1 MIATSNIIEIIENEG
16 QTFEQF
22 NEESVSLLNMID
34 PSSLEGI
41 DKNYYEYR
49 KINVQRTNRILKTYN
64 VSDELTDIISKIEK
78 PQTWMIITED
88 WCGDSAQNLP
98 YIFEMS
104 EQSPNIKLKI
114 LLRDDNP
121 EIMDQYL
128 TNGGKSIPKLVSFD
142 KEGNE
147 LFTWG
152 PRPREAQT
160 LVEEWRVDG
169 LSKEKYNPKLHLWYG
184 QNRGIE
190 LENEFI
196 ELLSS

>member
-22 NEESVSLLNMID
+22 NEDSVSLLNMID

-49 KINVQRTNRILKTYN
+49 KINAQRTKRILKTYN
-64 VSDELTDIISKIEK
+64 VSDELTDIILKMEK
-78 PQTWMIITED
+78 PQTWMVLTED

-98 YIFEMS
+98 YIFKMS
-104 EQSPNIKLKI
+104 EQSANIKLQI
-114 LLRDDNP
+114 LLRDDYP
-121 EIMDQYL
+121 EIIDQYL

-147 LFTWG
+147 IFTWG
-152 PRPREAQT
+152 PRPVEGQN
-160 LVEEWRVDG
+160 LVNEWKESG
-169 LSKEKYNPKLHLWYG
+169 LSKEQFNPKLHLWY
-184 QNRGIE
+184 
-190 LENEFI
+190 
-196 ELLSS
+196 